1 MEDKLSYANMLEI
14 PVETCSIKNT
24 TYTRKKSKPKKINHE
39 AVKEELLSKIN
50 SIEVEEKEIQ
60 SFESN
65 QEEQTSVIKTERS
78 KTLLS
83 KVFKKPFKLSVIGV
97 QLMLIGALV
106 LTILITNSVY
116 PNSGLN
122 VFMRGIFGN
131 SAEQVVDE
139 REHLEFSPVINTDGE
154 VSLKDGVMTITGEG
168 SVYSTVSGEVSSVE
182 RQNDGS
188 YTLTITHSQKFSSVL
203 TGLDMVYVSV
213 GEQVYNTIPV
223 GYVND
228 SVSMCFKNQDGE
240 IIDDY
245 RVVEDSV
252 VWVE

>member
-14 PVETCSIKNT
+14 PVETCTIKNST
-24 TYTRKKSKPKKINHE
+24 FTRKKAKPKKINHE
-39 AVKEELLSKIN
+39 AVKEELLLKIN
-50 SIEVEEKEIQ
+50 SFEEEKIEQPILDQ
-60 SFESN
+60 EQDVSSPVEKESN
-65 QEEQTSVIKTERS
+65 VTIRS
-78 KTLLS
+78 KI
-83 KVFKKPFKLSVIGV
+83 FKKPFKLSVIGA
-97 QLMLIGALV
+97 QLMIIGALIV
-106 LTILITNSVY
+106 TILITNSVY

-131 SAEQVVDE
+131 SAEQVVDQ
-139 REHLEFSPVINTDGE
+139 REYQEFSPVLNSDGD

-168 SVYSTVSGEVSSVE
+168 SVYSSVSGKVTSVE
-182 RQNDGS
+182 KQADGT
-188 YTLTITHSQKFSSVL
+188 YTLTIAHSQKFSSVL
-203 TGLDMVYVSV
+203 TGLDMVYVNE

-223 GYVND
+223 GYVDD

>member
-14 PVETCSIKNT
+14 PVETCTIKNST
-24 TYTRKKSKPKKINHE
+24 FTRKKAKPKKINHE

-50 SIEVEEKEIQ
+50 SFEEENIEQPVVDQEQDLSSIAHQ
-60 SFESN
+60 ESN
-65 QEEQTSVIKTERS
+65 VTIRS
-78 KTLLS
+78 KI
-83 KVFKKPFKLSVIGV
+83 FKKPFKLSVISA
-97 QLMLIGALV
+97 QLMIIGALIV
-106 LTILITNSVY
+106 TILITNSVY

-131 SAEQVVDE
+131 SSEQVVDQ
-139 REHLEFSPVINTDGE
+139 REYQEFSPVLNSDGE

-168 SVYSTVSGEVSSVE
+168 SVYSTVSGKVTSVE
-182 RQNDGS
+182 KQADGT
-188 YTLTITHSQKFSSVL
+188 YTLTIEHSQKFSSVL
-203 TGLDMVYVSV
+203 TGLDMVYVNE

-223 GYVND
+223 GYVDD